1 MRAKRRRN
9 TEQHE
14 SRFTRFRR
22 LRRWLIGVPLVA
34 VAAIVLLW
42 SVPVIVANTGLRQS
56 IVSAALS
63 DFEGSVSI
71 GSASLGWL
79 SPLLAHDIE
88 ARDRRGQPL
97 GYVKSLRSEKSLL
110 GLLSDTSQPGV
121 FRVEEPKLQ
130 LVLRPDGSNWED
142 ALAKLLSEPSQGS
155 AVQKLAI
162 QVEGGT
168 LEVRDATS
176 GVPWRLDQLQLAM
189 QWDEA
194 APLPIKVR
202 AAGVLGSDS
211 KQSGPVS
218 VDWAWKP
225 GDTDE
230 TYYGDGQLT
239 LRGQSIPLVT
249 LSSLAQRFV
258 GDIQAQ
264 GTASC
269 DALWQWKEGGR
280 RQRMQVDRLQT
291 GPLAVRAPAWFGPD
305 VLRTDSL
312 RGSAQLESD
321 GAAWN
326 VERLTVDSEF
336 ARLSA
341 QGVLQAGDITSM
353 ADWAKF
359 VSQVPDVDL
368 KVDGRVDLAKLTKM
382 LPATLNL
389 RETTQVKS
397 GLLNLSLES
406 KAGNPPR
413 LAARLEATDLAAVE
427 NGQEFTWEKPILV
440 TANLRRSPAGPVID
454 ELTCRSSFL
463 DVSAKG
469 TLSQGTAVV
478 RGDLRQLAADAGRFI
493 DSTGY
498 QLAGRVD
505 GNIRWQHSEN
515 DQVAA
520 DGQLKLNDFEL
531 TSRDRQ
537 PWRESELTL
546 DLAGTADVKGGQINR
561 VLSATLQVHSGSDE
575 LRTDLLQPVAVTG
588 DAPLWPL
595 GLKLRGNLATWLPRL
610 RPFVPLG
617 DRQLAGVLNLD
628 ATTSVSAQR
637 IDAESVKLQ
646 IDQFR
651 SREWDLAIDEPAVRL
666 DAKASW
672 DMSQGRV
679 TAQDVTM
686 TSSTV
691 AFRAQQ
697 VVLQLPA
704 AGPMVSGKLSYR
716 ADLARVGQWLQTPGQ
731 AADRQLTGAV
741 TGTLE
746 ASHEAGITQVSWTSD
761 AENMI
766 FATRKVD
773 RSPGGPTL
781 AAASSVWEEL
791 WREPAVKLVSRERYD
806 HQRDV
811 LEVQELSATASL
823 FRLVAAGRIE
833 EFSGRQSAELSGEVD
848 YDWADVSTK
857 LSGFLGKDVQI
868 TGRDK
873 GRFALKGP
881 LREATAKVG
890 LGPVPGGS
898 VPGGP
903 AAVSLSQPSQA
914 EFRLVSATGTPAAG
928 GALVPTALAGSARLG
943 WESGSLYGLLLGKG
957 ELKAALGGGVLQF
970 APLQIPVSE
979 GRFQAVSRIELNAAP
994 MRLLVDQ
1001 GQLIDNV
1008 RISPELCRTWL
1019 KYVAPLLADATRAEG
1034 RFSVL
1039 LDGAKVPLSDTSKSD
1054 VHGQLTIHS
1063 AQVGPGP
1070 LAQEFL
1076 SLAQQV
1082 KTILEGRAASNIQNA
1097 ASNWLMIPEQTVRVD
1112 VQDGRVHHQGL
1123 TMTSGDVLIRT
1134 SGSVGFDESLAI
1146 MAEVPIRDEW
1156 VTDKKYLSSLRGT
1169 TIQIPLQGTL
1179 SKPRLDNRM
1188 LRELSTRM
1196 IGGAAR
1202 GVLQDEVNRGLQR
1215 LFGPAL
1221 QGGNNATGN
1230 GTP

>member
-1 MRAKRRRN
+1 MRAKRRKN
-9 TEQHE
+9 TEHHE
-14 SRFTRFRR
+14 SQFTRFRR
-22 LRRWLIGVPLVA
+22 LRRWLIGVPLLA
-34 VAAIVLLW
+34 VAAIVLVW
-42 SVPVIVANTGLRQS
+42 SVPVIVANTSLRQS

-63 DFEGSVSI
+63 DFEGSVTI

-79 SPLLAHDIE
+79 SPLLARDIE
-88 ARDRRGQPL
+88 ARDGRGQPL
-97 GYVKSLRSEKSLL
+97 GHVKSLRSEKSLL
-110 GLLSDTSQPGV
+110 GLLSDTSHPGV
-121 FRVEEPKLQ
+121 FLVEEPKLH

-155 AVQKLAI
+155 AVQKLTI

-168 LEVRDATS
+168 LEVRDAAS
-176 GVPWRLDQLQLAM
+176 RGPWRFDELQFAM

-202 AAGVLGSDS
+202 AAGVLGSDG

-225 GDTDE
+225 GDNDE
-230 TYYGDGQLT
+230 TYFGDGQLT
-239 LRGQSIPLVT
+239 LRGQSVPLGT

-280 RQRMQVDRLQT
+280 RQRMQVDRLET
-291 GPLAVRAPAWFGPD
+291 GPLAVHAPAWLGPD

-312 RGSAQLESD
+312 RGSAQLETD
-321 GAAWN
+321 GTTWN

-341 QGVLQAGDITSM
+341 QGVLQADDITSM

-359 VSQVPDVDL
+359 VSQVPAVDL

-440 TANLRRSPAGPVID
+440 TANLRRSPDGPVID
-454 ELTCRSSFL
+454 ELTCQSSFL
-463 DVSAKG
+463 DVSARG

-493 DSTGY
+493 DLTGY
-498 QLAGRVD
+498 QMAGRVD
-505 GNIRWQHSEN
+505 GNIRWQHSQN

-520 DGQLKLNDFEL
+520 EGQLKLNDFEL
-531 TSRDRQ
+531 SSRDQQ
-537 PWRESELTL
+537 PWRERELTL
-546 DLAGTADVKGGQINR
+546 DLAGTADVKGGQIDR
-561 VLSATLQVHSGSDE
+561 VLSASLQVHSGSDE
-575 LRTDLLQPVAVTG
+575 LRTDLLQPIAMAG
-588 DAPLWPL
+588 DSPLWPL
-595 GLKLRGNLATWLPRL
+595 GVKARGNLATWLPRL

-628 ATTSVSAQR
+628 ATASVSAQK
-637 IDAESVKLQ
+637 IDAQSVKLQ
-646 IDQFR
+646 IDQFQ
-651 SREWDLAIDEPAVRL
+651 SRQWDLAIDEPTIRV

-672 DMSQGRV
+672 DASQGRV
-679 TAQDVTM
+679 TAQDVTL

-697 VVLQLPA
+697 VVLQLPT
-704 AGPMVSGKLSYR
+704 AGPMISGKLTYR
-716 ADLARVGQWLQTPGQ
+716 ADLGRVGQWLQTPGQ
-731 AADRQLTGAV
+731 VAEGQLTGAV

-746 ASHEAGITQVSWTSD
+746 ATHEAGITQVSWTSD
-761 AENMI
+761 AENMV
-766 FATRKVD
+766 FATRKAN
-773 RSPGGPTL
+773 RSPTGPTL
-781 AAASSVWEEL
+781 ASASSGWEEL
-791 WREPAVKLVSRERYD
+791 WREPQVKLVSRERYD
-806 HQRDV
+806 HRRDV

-833 EFSGRQSAELSGEVD
+833 EFSGRQVAQLSGEVD

-857 LSGFLGKDVQI
+857 LTGFLGKDVQI

-873 GRFALKGP
+873 GRFALQGP
-881 LREATAKVG
+881 LVSVG
-890 LGPVPGGS
+890 GTSTGGTS
-898 VPGGP
+898 TGGT
-903 AAVSLSQPSQA
+903 
-914 EFRLVSATGTPAAG
+914 SASGTSAAG
-928 GALVPTALAGSARLG
+928 SGLVPTALAGSARFG
-943 WESGSLYGLLLGKG
+943 WESGNAYGLLLGKG
-957 ELKAALGGGVLQF
+957 ELKAALGQGILQF
-970 APLQIPVSE
+970 APLQVPVSE

-1001 GQLIDNV
+1001 GQLIDKV
-1008 RISPELCRTWL
+1008 RISPEICRTWL

-1039 LDGAKVPLSDTSKSD
+1039 LDGAKVPLADTNSSD

-1063 AQVGPGP
+1063 AQIGPGP
-1070 LAQEFL
+1070 LAQEFIA
-1076 SLAQQV
+1076 LAQQV
-1082 KTILEGRAASNIQNA
+1082 KTILENRPASASQNA
-1097 ASNWLMIPEQTVRVD
+1097 AADWLLIPEQTVRVD

-1123 TMTSGDVLIRT
+1123 TMTAGDVLIRT

-1156 VTDKKYLSSLRGT
+1156 VTNKKYLSSLRGT

-1188 LRELSTRM
+1188 LQELSTRM

-1202 GVLQDEVNRGLQR
+1202 GILQDEVNRGLQR

-1221 QGGNNATGN
+1221 QGGNNATGG

>member
-1 MRAKRRRN
+1 MGSKRRRN
-9 TEQHE
+9 KDQQE
-14 SRFTRFRR
+14 SPRTRRR
-22 LRRWLIGVPLVA
+22 LLRRWLIGLPLLA
-34 VAAIVLLW
+34 VLVVVLVW

-63 DFEGSVSI
+63 DFEGSVTI

-88 ARDRRGQPL
+88 ARDGRGRPL
-97 GYVKSLRSEKSLL
+97 GHVKSLRSEKSLL
-110 GLLSDTSQPGV
+110 GLLSDTSHPGV

-142 ALAKLLSEPSQGS
+142 ALAKLLSGPSQGS
-155 AVQKLAI
+155 AVQKLTV

-168 LEVRDATS
+168 LEVRDAAS
-176 GVPWRLDQLQLAM
+176 GAPWRLDQLQLAM

-202 AAGVLGSDS
+202 AAGALGSDG

-225 GDTDE
+225 GDTDA

-239 LRGQSIPLVT
+239 LRGESLPLAA

-264 GTASC
+264 GVADC
-269 DALWQWKEGGR
+269 DALWQWKDGGQ
-280 RQRMQVDRLQT
+280 RQRMQIDRLET
-291 GPLAVRAPAWFGPD
+291 GPLAVRAPAWLGPD

-321 GAAWN
+321 GDAWH
-326 VERLTVDSEF
+326 VERLTLDADF

-341 QGVLQAGDITSM
+341 QGVLQADDITSM

-359 VSQVPDVDL
+359 VSQVPAVDL
-368 KVDGRVDLAKLTKM
+368 KVDGRVDLAKLTEM

-440 TANLRRSPAGPVID
+440 TANLRRSPDGPVID

-463 DVSAKG
+463 DVSAQG
-469 TLSQGTAVV
+469 TLRQGTAVV
-478 RGDLRQLAADAGRFI
+478 RGDLRQLAADAGRFV
-493 DSTGY
+493 DLTGY
-498 QLAGRVD
+498 QMAGRVD
-505 GNIRWQHSEN
+505 GNIRWQHSQNE
-515 DQVAA
+515 QVAA
-520 DGQLKLNDFEL
+520 DGQLKLNEFEL
-531 TSRDRQ
+531 SSSGQQ
-537 PWRESELTL
+537 PWREKELTL
-546 DLAGTADVKGGQINR
+546 DLAATADVKGGQINR
-561 VLSATLQVHSGSDE
+561 VLSASLQVHSGSDQ
-575 LRTDLLQPVAVTG
+575 LRTDLLQPVAAIG
-588 DAPLWPL
+588 DAGPWAW
-595 GLKLRGNLATWLPRL
+595 GLKARGNLATWLPRL

-628 ATTSVSAQR
+628 ATARVSAQR
-637 IDAESVKLQ
+637 VDAESVKLQ
-646 IDQFR
+646 IDQFQ
-651 SREWDLAIDEPAVRL
+651 SREWDLAIDEPTVRL
-666 DAKASW
+666 DAKATW
-672 DMSQGRV
+672 DAAQGRV
-679 TAQDVTM
+679 TAHDVTM

-704 AGPMVSGKLSYR
+704 AGPAVSGKLTYR
-716 ADLARVGQWLQTPGQ
+716 ADLGRVGQWLQTPGQ
-731 AADRQLTGAV
+731 AADQQLTGAV
-741 TGTLE
+741 TGALE
-746 ASHEAGITQVSWTSD
+746 ATHEAGVTQVSWTSD
-761 AENMI
+761 AENMV
-766 FATRKVD
+766 FATRKVN
-773 RSPGGPTL
+773 RSSAGPTL
-781 AAASSVWEEL
+781 AAASSAWQEL
-791 WREPAVKLVSRERYD
+791 WREPSVKLISRERYD

-833 EFSGRQSAELSGEVD
+833 EFSGRQLAELSGEVN

-857 LSGFLGKDVQI
+857 LSGFLGKAVQI
-868 TGRDK
+868 TGKDK
-873 GRFALKGP
+873 GRFALQGP
-881 LREATAKVG
+881 LREAVAKVG
-890 LGPVPGGS
+890 QAPGPVR
-898 VPGGP
+898 
-903 AAVSLSQPSQA
+903 PSEQFPA
-914 EFRLVSATGTPAAG
+914 EFRLVSATGTSAAG
-928 GALVPTALAGSARLG
+928 GVLVPTALAGSARCG
-943 WESGSLYGLLLGKG
+943 WDSGNLYGLLIGKG

-970 APLQIPVSE
+970 APLQVPVSE

-994 MRLLVDQ
+994 MRLLVDR

-1008 RISPELCRTWL
+1008 RISPELCHTWL

-1034 RFSVL
+1034 RFSVM
-1039 LDGAKVPLSDTSKSD
+1039 LDRAKVPLTDTNKSD

-1063 AQVGPGP
+1063 AQIGPGP
-1070 LAQEFL
+1070 VALEFL

-1082 KTILEGRAASNIQNA
+1082 KAVLDGRPASNGQNA

-1112 VQDGRVHHQGL
+1112 VQDGRVNHQGL
-1123 TMTSGDVLIRT
+1123 TMTAGDVLIRT
-1134 SGSVGFDESLAI
+1134 SGSVGLDESLAI

-1156 VTDKKYLSSLRGT
+1156 VTNKKYLSSLRGT

-1188 LRELSTRM
+1188 LQELSSRM

-1215 LFGPAL
+1215 LFGPAM
-1221 QGGNNATGN
+1221 QGGSNGATG

>member
-1 MRAKRRRN
+1 MKAKRRRN
-9 TEQHE
+9 TEPYE
-14 SRFTRFRR
+14 SQSPRLRR
-22 LRRWLIGVPLVA
+22 LRRWLIGLPLLA
-34 VAAIVLLW
+34 VGTIVLLW
-42 SVPVIVANTGLRQS
+42 SVPVIVAKTSLRQS

-63 DFEGSVSI
+63 DFEGSVTI

-88 ARDRRGQPL
+88 ARDGRGQPL
-97 GYVKSLRSEKSLL
+97 GHVKSLRSEKSLL
-110 GLLSDTSQPGV
+110 GLLSDPSQPGV
-121 FRVEEPKLQ
+121 FRVEEPKVQ

-142 ALAKLLSEPSQGS
+142 ALAKLLSEPSQGA
-155 AVQKLAI
+155 AVQKFTVQI
-162 QVEGGT
+162 EGGT
-168 LEVRDATS
+168 LEVRDAASET
-176 GVPWRLDQLQLAM
+176 PWQWDDLRLAM

-202 AAGVLGSDS
+202 AAGLIGGGGR
-211 KQSGPVS
+211 QSGPVS

-225 GDTDE
+225 GDTDA
-230 TYYGDGQLT
+230 TYYGNGQLT
-239 LRGQSIPLVT
+239 LRGQSLPLAAF
-249 LSSLAQRFV
+249 SSLAQRFL

-264 GTASC
+264 GTADC
-269 DALWQWKEGGR
+269 DALWQWTDGGQ
-280 RQRMQVDRLQT
+280 RQRMQIDRLET
-291 GPLAVRAPAWFGPD
+291 GPLVVRAPAWLGSD
-305 VLRTDSL
+305 VLRTDYL
-312 RGSAQLESD
+312 RGSAQLESA
-321 GAAWN
+321 GTAWN

-341 QGVLQAGDITSM
+341 QGVLQANDITSM
-353 ADWAKF
+353 ADWAQF

-368 KVDGRVDLAKLTKM
+368 KLEGRVDVAKLAGM
-382 LPATLNL
+382 LPTTLNL

-413 LAARLEATDLAAVE
+413 LAARLEATDLAAIE

-440 TANLRRSPAGPVID
+440 TANLRRSPDGPVID
-454 ELTCRSSFL
+454 ELICRSSFL

-469 TLSQGTAVV
+469 TLSQGTAAV
-478 RGDLRQLAADAGRFI
+478 RGDLHQLTTDAGRFI
-493 DSTGY
+493 DLTGY
-498 QLAGRVD
+498 QMAGRVD
-505 GNIRWQHSEN
+505 GNVRWQHPQT

-520 DGQLKLNDFEL
+520 DGRLKLNDFEL
-531 TSRDRQ
+531 SSSGQ
-537 PWRESELTL
+537 PPWREKELTV
-546 DLAGTADVKGGQINR
+546 DLAATAELTSGRINR
-561 VLSATLQVHSGSDE
+561 VLSASLRVHSGSDE
-575 LRTDLLQPVAVTG
+575 LRTDLLQPVVAVG
-588 DAPLWPL
+588 DAEPWPL
-595 GLKLRGNLATWLPRL
+595 RLKARGNLATWLPRL
-610 RPFVPLG
+610 SPFVPVG
-617 DRQLAGVLNLD
+617 DRQLGGVLNLD
-628 ATTSVSAQR
+628 ATARVSAQSLT
-637 IDAESVKLQ
+637 AEAVKLQ
-646 IDQFR
+646 IDQFQ
-651 SREWDLAIDEPAVRL
+651 SREWDLAIDEPTIRV

-672 DMSQGRV
+672 DAAQGRV

-697 VVLQLPA
+697 VVLQMPT
-704 AGPMVSGKLSYR
+704 AGPAVSGKLSYR
-716 ADLARVGQWLQTPGQ
+716 ADLGRIGQWLQKPGQ
-731 AADRQLTGAV
+731 AADQQLSGSV

-746 ASHEAGITQVSWTSD
+746 ANHEAGMTQVSWTSD
-761 AENMI
+761 AENMV
-766 FATRKVD
+766 FATRKVN
-773 RSPGGPTL
+773 RSSAGPTL

-791 WREPAVKLVSRERYD
+791 WREPSVKLISRERYD

-811 LEVQELSATASL
+811 LEVQELSATASV

-833 EFSGRQSAELSGEVD
+833 EFRGRQLAELSGEVD
-848 YDWADVSTK
+848 YDWTDVSKK

-868 TGRDK
+868 TGQDK
-873 GRFALKGP
+873 GRFALRGP
-881 LREATAKVG
+881 LRESAAKVG
-890 LGPVPGGS
+890 GAPLTGDSATGS
-898 VPGGP
+898 F
-903 AAVSLSQPSQA
+903 SQPPRA
-914 EFRLVSATGTPAAG
+914 EFRLVAATGTSAASG
-928 GALVPTALAGSARLG
+928 VLVPPALAGSGRLG

-957 ELKAALGGGVLQF
+957 ELKAALEQGVLRF
-970 APLQIPVSE
+970 APLQVPVSE

-1001 GQLIDNV
+1001 GQLVDNV
-1008 RISPELCRTWL
+1008 RISPELCHTWL

-1034 RFSVL
+1034 RFSVM
-1039 LDGAKVPLSDTSKSD
+1039 LDGAKVPLTDTAKSD
-1054 VHGQLTIHS
+1054 MHGQLTIHS

-1076 SLAQQV
+1076 TLSQQV
-1082 KTILEGRAASNIQNA
+1082 KTILDNRPASASQNA
-1097 ASNWLMIPEQTVRVD
+1097 LANWLMIPEQTVRVD

-1134 SGSVGFDESLAI
+1134 SGSVGLDESLAI

-1156 VTDKKYLSSLRGT
+1156 VSNKKYLSSLRGT

-1215 LFGPAL
+1215 LFGPAT
-1221 QGGNNATGN
+1221 QGGGSGTG
-1230 GTP
+1230 GAP